1 MQDTGS
7 KIKIATWNIYW
18 LGDREGKVV
27 RSAQHEQLIAQVIRH
42 IAPDVLA
49 LEEIVDPFVM
59 ERILEQASG
68 EGRDYVIRSGEGGW
82 LTSDPDPTDPEN
94 GRQKVFLCV
103 NRETVDVLRGTSL
116 RGGPAG
122 YGFRRP
128 YAALLC
134 HRESGTEFVAVA
146 VHLRS
151 GYPSFLDDED
161 AKNRQKE
168 ALALAKWLRGEA
180 ADENPTFAEPG
191 RDEIVVLGDFNAEHN
206 DPAHAG
212 LKDPNCSLDPL
223 RDALSCWTWKDP
235 EPDGERWE
243 TAIYAGDRYVIDFM
257 LLSPA
262 MAARAVVP
270 PRIYAWDHDPA
281 MGGPTRFH
289 QGPGGSGNLKGYEVS
304 DHRPVFAVL
313 AF

>member
-7 KIKIATWNIYW
+7 TIKIATWNIYW

-27 RSAQHEQLIAQVIRH
+27 RGPQHEQLIAQVIGH

-68 EGRDYVIRSGEGGW
+68 EGREYVIRSGEGDW
-82 LTSDPDPTDPEN
+82 LTSDPDPADPEN

-103 NRETVDVLRGTSL
+103 NRETVDLLRGASL

-128 YAALLC
+128 YAALLR
-134 HRESGTEFVAVA
+134 HRASDTEFVAVA

-151 GYPSFLDDED
+151 GYPSFLDKED
-161 AKNRQKE
+161 AQNRQKE
-168 ALALAKWLRGEA
+168 AIAVASWLQGEA
-180 ADENPTFAEPG
+180 TGENPAFPEPG

-206 DPAHAG
+206 DPAHAEP
-212 LKDPNCSLDPL
+212 KDPNRSLDPL
-223 RDALSCWTWKDP
+223 RDALCCWTWKDP

-262 MAARAVVP
+262 MAARVVVP
-270 PRIYAWDHDPA
+270 PQIYAWDYDSA

-289 QGPGGSGNLKGYEVS
+289 YGPDGSGNLKGYEVS